1 MKSLKLLKRTPKS
14 SSQTDKFTPARFLD
28 FIIGGVITLIF
39 FLCPLF
45 FTGLVAQGAGFEKM
59 TLFYLLVLVG
69 MVAWVTKGVVEGELN
84 LKRTPLDIPILAT
97 FVVFVISTILSVS
110 SKDSLIGSYGNS
122 SRSFVTFVVFVL
134 FYYLLVNNLNLKRI
148 KLLFWSLIVSSS
160 LLAIYSLLQIAG
172 IFLIPLE
179 IAKTKSFNPIGT
191 LSGLTMYLVIVL
203 PLFIVAVAQIKKIA
217 SKMNEKFATVI
228 KVILGIITL
237 VLLILLALLSGFT
250 FWPVA
255 IVGSVIVLMFF
266 LSKII
271 NIDNNN
277 LLIPLG
283 AFLILIIMLV
293 LGNFNFVDLG
303 LPSEVSL
310 SRGAS
315 WDIAKSS
322 IKENPIFGS
331 GPGTFYYNFS
341 KFKGEDFNASPLWSA
356 RFDSGSGILFE
367 FLSTVGILGTLGVVV
382 IVLIALSV
390 VFLSLI
396 KNEENETS
404 SIILS
409 LFAGFVSAIIFS
421 VLFAQNNSLFLASF
435 LISALAVAA
444 GLIMYPEKLKSL
456 KLSFRSSPK
465 YALALAAIF
474 LCVSAGVVII
484 ITLGFKM
491 YMADY
496 YSKKALL
503 DPSLDNKITNFSRA
517 IALAPYQDSYYLS
530 LANVYMAK
538 ANQAAQESKDQS
550 IVGGNL
556 SQSIEIGKKAV
567 EIAPNKAI
575 NNESLALI
583 YENASFYTRG
593 ALEWAENFYNK
604 VIELEPSNPV
614 PHLRLALVN
623 MSRANAETDEKEQE
637 FYVGEAIKNYDTALS
652 KKGDLAA
659 AYYGKSIALE
669 RLNNLT
675 DAIDQLLKAN
685 LIAPDNLDYRFELG
699 RMYFNKG
706 VTQPNLAQN
715 ATKEITESEISGEEG
730 NEEGENI
737 SVTSSQSAGTTIG
750 RNDDIN
756 ASEQVFLSIVRDNA
770 NHANALYSLAV
781 LYQKIG
787 EKDNLKLAVDS
798 LLNIL
803 PEDETKEAV
812 KEQFK
817 EVL

>member
-1 MKSLKLLKRTPKS
+1 
-14 SSQTDKFTPARFLD
+14 
-28 FIIGGVITLIF
+28 
-39 FLCPLF
+39 
-45 FTGLVAQGAGFEKM
+45 
-59 TLFYLLVLVG
+59 
-69 MVAWVTKGVVEGELN
+69 
-84 LKRTPLDIPILAT
+84 
-97 FVVFVISTILSVS
+97 
-110 SKDSLIGSYGNS
+110 
-122 SRSFVTFVVFVL
+122 
-134 FYYLLVNNLNLKRI
+134 LKRI
-148 KLLFWSLIVSSS
+148 KLLFWSFVVSSS
-160 LLAIYSLLQIAG
+160 LLVIYSLLQIAG

-179 IAKTKSFNPIGT
+179 FTKAKSFNPIGT
-191 LSGLTMYLVIVL
+191 LSGLTMYVVIIL
-203 PLFIVAVAQIKKIA
+203 PLLIVAVAQIKKIA
-217 SKMNEKFATVI
+217 SKMNEKLAMVI
-228 KVILGIITL
+228 KVILGIVTL
-237 VLLILLALLSGFT
+237 ATLILLSLLSGFT
-250 FWPVA
+250 FWPAA

-293 LGNFNFVDLG
+293 LGNFNFVNLG

-322 IKENPIFGS
+322 LKENPVFGS
-331 GPGTFYYNFS
+331 GLGTFYYSFS
-341 KFKGEDFNASPLWSA
+341 KFKGDDFNASPLWSA

-367 FLSTVGILGTLGVVV
+367 YLATVGVLGTLGIVV

-404 SIILS
+404 SIILG

-421 VLFAQNNSLFLASF
+421 VLYTQNNSLFLNSF
-435 LISALAVAA
+435 LVSVLALAA
-444 GLIMYPEKLKSL
+444 GLTMYPEKLKSL

-474 LCVSAGVVII
+474 LCVSAGVVIV

-491 YMADY
+491 YIADF
-496 YSKKALL
+496 YSRKALV
-503 DPSLDNKITNFSRA
+503 DPNIDNKIINFNKA
-517 IALAPYQDSYYLS
+517 ISLAPYQDSYYLN
-530 LANVYMAK
+530 LANAYMAK

-556 SQSIEIGKKAV
+556 SQSIEVGKRAV

-604 VIELEPSNPV
+604 VMELEPSNPV
-614 PHLRLALVN
+614 PHLRLALLN
-623 MSRANAETDEKEQE
+623 MTRANAEEDKKEQE

-715 ATKEITESEISGEEG
+715 ATKEITESEISGEEE
-730 NEEGENI
+730 NGESI
-737 SVTSSQSAGTTIG
+737 SVTPSASSGATIG

-756 ASEQVFLSIVRDNA
+756 AAEQVFLSIVRDNA

-787 EKDNLKLAVDS
+787 EKDNLNLAVDA
-798 LLNIL
+798 LLKVL
-803 PEDETKEAV
+803 PEDKTKEAV